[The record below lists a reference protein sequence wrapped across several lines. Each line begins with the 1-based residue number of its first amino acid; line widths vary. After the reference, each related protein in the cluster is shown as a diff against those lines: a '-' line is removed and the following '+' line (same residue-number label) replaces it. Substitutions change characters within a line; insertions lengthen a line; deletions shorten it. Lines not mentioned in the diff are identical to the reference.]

1 MHRHDLHQRPHSNAH
16 SAGNG
21 GRIIT
26 VSVGIIGAGKVGG
39 TLARLWFERGYR
51 ISAVYSRSPERAAA
65 LAERVGAQV
74 VPAAADVVDYA
85 DLTVIAVP
93 DDVIETVAAALAI
106 ADWTGKAA
114 VHTAGSRDSAAL
126 AVLQSR
132 GGLVGTLH
140 PAFPFADVE
149 TAVQKLP
156 GAAFALEADD
166 PRLYGWLTDLV
177 AALDGHPIRIPPG
190 QKALYHAALVIASNY
205 AVTLY
210 AAAEALLLRLGAGR
224 EQADTALN
232 ALVAGTVENLRTKGI
247 PDALT
252 GPLTRADVTTIGSHL
267 RALADDPALA
277 EIYVALARQTYPLL
291 EARGLST
298 DRIEM
303 LLRGYHASEHP

>member
-1 MHRHDLHQRPHSNAH
+1 M
-16 SAGNG
+16 
-21 GRIIT
+21 
-26 VSVGIIGAGKVGG
+26 
-39 TLARLWFERGYR
+39 
-51 ISAVYSRSPERAAA
+51 YSRSPERAAA
-65 LAERVGAQV
+65 LADRVGAHAV
-74 VPAAADVVDYA
+74 ASAELVPKYA

-93 DDVIETVAAALAI
+93 DDVVETVAAGLTT
-106 ADWTGKAA
+106 ADWSEKAA
-114 VHTAGSRDSAAL
+114 VHTCGSKDSTAL
-126 AVLQSR
+126 ALLSEQ
-132 GGLVGTLH
+132 GALIGTLH

-156 GAAFALEADD
+156 GAAFAVEASD
-166 PRLYGWLTDLV
+166 PRLHDWLIELV
-177 AALDGHPIRIPPG
+177 AALNGYPIRIPPG

-210 AAAEALLLRLGAGR
+210 AAAEALLIRLGAGR
-224 EQADTALN
+224 ETADAALN

-267 RALADDPALA
+267 RALAADDPALA
-277 EIYVALARQTYPLL
+277 EIYVALARQSYPLL